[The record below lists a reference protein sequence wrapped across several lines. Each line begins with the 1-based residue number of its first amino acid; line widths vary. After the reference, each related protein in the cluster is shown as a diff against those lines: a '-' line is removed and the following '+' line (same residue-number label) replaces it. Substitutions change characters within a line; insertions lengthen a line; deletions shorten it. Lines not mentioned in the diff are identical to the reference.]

1 MRYRHY
7 ERVNKSEVGAE
18 DKLEFDK
25 EYKDR
30 LAEQER
36 ERLEREA
43 AEREKLANG
52 EGNE

>member
-7 ERVNKSEVGAE
+7 ERINKSEVGAE
-18 DKLEFDK
+18 EKQDFDK

-36 ERLEREA
+36 ERLEKEA
-43 AEREKLANG
+43 AEREREAA
-52 EGNE
+52 